1 MIKKRLR
8 VSPGSWLPFIA
19 SLLAL
24 ITAGSFAVFFR
35 VTMEQARFVPRI
47 LNPQA
52 DIDGKA
58 VDTLQVAGWGL
69 MIGGLV
75 LMALLLWF
83 AAKKA
88 LAVMAIPSLMYAVG
102 AVLCDWKDIQSN
114 TGFTTERWIIL
125 GSIIVVSCLF
135 IWVVTNLARI
145 KEVLIGIGFLAIVGV
160 VVLTFLQRAPFIISD
175 ANFTAKNCLDLTRLI
190 QIVGYFLSIIVFSGS
205 LTGSYQADT
214 SSLEDDDAK
223 KAAGDG
229 KPEGRTAGKKGGA
242 SEQKSDGK
250 TVNWAL
256 IRPTDDNAKKDA
268 ASAAD
273 EEPVAEVIEEAAET
287 AADTL
292 EFNEFDSPE
301 ETNRKIAEMTENGP
315 TFEEEMN
322 LVGEIGERKDAADAK
337 EETSGAIS
345 SEPGVEVIQ
354 YEAPKEETSSEEK
367 TLAQL
372 LAERGLLNRTG
383 DPIEQADA
391 IRADNGY
398 TPSYSGSS
406 YVPEPVVAEPTIEEP
421 VVETVAEETVAE
433 AEEVA
438 AETIEE
444 AKTAINDIEDSV
456 AETVEET
463 EADTAKSVEEVAD
476 AVKETAKKAAEGAA
490 SAAAA
495 AGAATAF
502 STKHGRKTVFD
513 EMEEQAPEEDD
524 TSATAFAEKG
534 RSGRANRVREAA
546 EKIVAEDPM
555 LTVPVTPVSGS
566 RLQKVLK
573 EEIITDR
580 DQKLMYRRKVSVF
593 AVIGMCLSV
602 AALVVGVLTTFDVV
616 KIDMLK
622 DEKTCLMLL
631 GLGLVMFLVFG
642 TRLTYKDYYTKTVVN
657 ERKVVH
663 EESNWEEYV
672 ANRLEEDEK
681 NIATLAQNYMRM
693 TEMYGRLLETTAE
706 LTNNIKALS
715 MNRQASIEAAEIAP
729 EVEPAAADEPIA
741 EEPIAE
747 EPIVEEPIAEAFAP
761 IAEEA
766 LVEPEPEKFAPF
778 DEVVEETAAEASEE
792 FAPFEE
798 TVEEFAPAAEALEEP
813 EAIFEPAAAE
823 ITEAVEEIAEP
834 VTEEIVEA
842 TEEVTEVAEIVTETA
857 EAAAEEIVEPVT
869 EEITEATEEVAEV
882 AEEATEEVA
891 EVAEEATEAVEEVAK
906 AAEPEEPVKKDGASA
921 NADIL
926 AALFS
931 GRNRKATSETNE
943 TKAVTETAPAESKP
957 AAEEVKKE
965 ETPAEEAKPTGSYN
979 DFLISTLFGRR
990 KEKPVQ
996 ETTEPAPEIV
1006 EEKIAEVAEPAT
1018 EESAETVEEAIAE
1031 TTETVEE
1038 AFNEIPETIEET
1050 AAEATEK
1057 VEEAINEIP
1066 ENIEET
1072 AAEATET
1079 GEEAIAET
1087 TETVEEAFNEIPET
1101 VEETAAEATET
1112 VEEAIAETTETVEE
1126 AFNEIPETIEETAA
1140 EATETVEEAIAD
1152 TTETVEE
1159 AIADTTETVEE
1170 AFSETA
1176 ETAEEAIA
1184 DTTEDIEKAAEEIAA
1199 DNIGSIADA
1208 FEEAANEG
1216 SSEVAAAIEGIEDAA
1231 DNAIPEYIAAPQ
1243 GTTSDAVKAVTDS
1256 IQEPTWRIP
1265 SPVFGA
1271 FGYGAT
1277 LAEEESEVDS
1287 GDTMKLQ
1294 FSSNTMEEPM
1304 FNDEPMQNVFT
1315 PAPAEEQ
1322 VPVETYVAEEPVA
1335 EAPIFTAPIF
1345 EEPVVEEPVT
1355 EEPVTEETV
1364 TEEPIFTAP
1373 IFEEPATEE
1382 PVVEEPVTEE
1392 PVVEEPIFTAPTFE
1406 EPAFEEPSFE
1416 EPAFEEP
1423 VIEET
1428 PAEVFAE
1435 EPITEEPSFE
1445 EPITEE
1451 PVLEATPAE
1460 EPAVEETPV
1469 ENAGST
1475 LTGTTSVPEWK
1486 PTTEQKRAPFYR
1498 PSIYGEDSL
1507 EDAVNNE
1514 EMPKV
1519 SVPQQREPEQKKD
1532 DGIIEG
1538 FVMPTFRGFTYSDEY
1553 EPTDD
1558 DTEEQMYNGSY
1569 KMKSFLARKTAQ
1581 NEQMQQYL
1589 YDSDDDDDFS
1599 IETDDTA
1606 KGSQYHGAEIPAPAV
1621 AEEEGDMF
1629 AEPELPM
1636 TEADFAEPEL
1646 PELES
1651 DMWAEEPAAPA
1662 MPTWNPYA
1670 DRPSFTEDPVAS
1682 VETPAAEA
1690 APAVDAP
1697 AEAEPMSD
1705 WRPKTG
1711 RPGVPGWKQNLQLLP
1726 EDDPFMDDMFGD
1738 GQPKQ
1743 EEKPAEVTE
1752 EDERTKVENRRKML
1766 QEKLEQIRKKNLA
1779 TQFDDLSDLD
1789 DEGVFFN
1796 KK

>member
-75 LMALLLWF
+75 LMALFLWF

-322 LVGEIGERKDAADAK
+322 LVGEIGERKDASDAK
-337 EETSGAIS
+337 EKMSGAIS

-444 AKTAINDIEDSV
+444 AKTAINDIEDNVEDNV

-463 EADTAKSVEEVAD
+463 EADTAKSVDEVAD

-495 AGAATAF
+495 TGAATAF

-747 EPIVEEPIAEAFAP
+747 AFAP

-766 LVEPEPEKFAPF
+766 LVEPEPEKFVPF

-792 FAPFEE
+792 FAPIEE

-834 VTEEIVEA
+834 VTEEIAEA
-842 TEEVTEVAEIVTETA
+842 TEEVAEVAEKAAEIVTETA

-931 GRNRKATSETNE
+931 GRNRKATSETTE

-1018 EESAETVEEAIAE
+1018 EEIA
-1031 TTETVEE
+1031 
-1038 AFNEIPETIEET
+1038 
-1050 AAEATEK
+1050 
-1057 VEEAINEIP
+1057 
-1066 ENIEET
+1066 
-1072 AAEATET
+1072 
-1079 GEEAIAET
+1079 
-1087 TETVEEAFNEIPET
+1087 
-1101 VEETAAEATET
+1101 
-1112 VEEAIAETTETVEE
+1112 ETVEE

-1159 AIADTTETVEE
+1159 AFNEIPETVEETAAETTEAAEEVIADTTESFEEAFNEIPETVEETAAEATETVEEAIADTTETVEE

-1176 ETAEEAIA
+1176 ETAEKAIT
-1184 DTTEDIEKAAEEIAA
+1184 DTTEDIEKASEEIAA

-1208 FEEAANEG
+1208 FKEAANEG

-1335 EAPIFTAPIF
+1335 EAPIFT
-1345 EEPVVEEPVT
+1345 T
-1355 EEPVTEETV
+1355 
-1364 TEEPIFTAP
+1364 P

-1662 MPTWNPYA
+1662 MPTWNQYA

-1682 VETPAAEA
+1682 VETPVAEA